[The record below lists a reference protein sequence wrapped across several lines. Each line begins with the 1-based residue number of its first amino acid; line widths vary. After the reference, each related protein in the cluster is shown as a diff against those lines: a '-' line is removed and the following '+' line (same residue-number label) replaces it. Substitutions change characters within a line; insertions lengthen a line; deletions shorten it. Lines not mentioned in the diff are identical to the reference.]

1 MALKFIL
8 ASTLLAL
15 AAQNA
20 AHADPLAR
28 FAWMQG
34 CWGAS
39 GGADPGSGEQWT
51 SSAGGAMLGMGRTVR
66 NGKMLDFE
74 FFQIR
79 ESAPGKLAYIAQP
92 GGAAPTTFLLAKDD
106 GTEFVFENLA
116 HDFPQR
122 IIYRRA
128 GETAMN
134 ARIEGMV
141 KGKPKGIDFPMKR
154 VSCTGPE

>member
-8 ASTLLAL
+8 ASTLLVL
-15 AAQNA
+15 AGATTA
-20 AHADPLAR
+20 APDPLAP
-28 FAWMQG
+28 FAWLQG

-39 GGADPGSGEQWT
+39 GGAGPGSGEQWT

-79 ESAPGKLAYIAQP
+79 ETAPGKVGYIAQP
-92 GGAAPTTFLLAKDD
+92 GGAPATTFLLVRED

-128 GETAMN
+128 GDTAMN
-134 ARIEGMV
+134 ARIEGTV
-141 KGKPKGIDFPMKR
+141 KGKSKGIDFPMKR
-154 VSCTGPE
+154 ISCTGAE

>member
-1 MALKFIL
+1 MVLKSLVACSLF
-8 ASTLLAL
+8 AV
-15 AAQNA
+15 A
-20 AHADPLAR
+20 AHASAAPDSLAR
-28 FAWMQG
+28 LAWLQG

-39 GGADPGSGEQWT
+39 GGAEAGSGEQWT

-79 ESAPGKLAYIAQP
+79 ETAPGKLAYIAQP
-92 GGAAPTTFLLAKDD
+92 GGAPPTTFLLVREDEV
-106 GTEFVFENLA
+106 EFVFENPA

-154 VSCTGPE
+154 VSCTAPE

>member
-1 MALKFIL
+1 M
-8 ASTLLAL
+8 L
-15 AAQNA
+15 AAASHSA
-20 AHADPLAR
+20 AAPDPLAR
-28 FAWMQG
+28 LAWMQG

-51 SSAGGAMLGMGRTVR
+51 STAGGAMLGMGRTVR
-66 NGKMLDFE
+66 SGKMLDFE

-79 ESAPGKLAYIAQP
+79 ETAPGKLAYIAQP
-92 GGAAPTTFLLAKDD
+92 GGAPPTTFLLVREDD
-106 GTEFVFENLA
+106 VEFVFENAA

-128 GETAMN
+128 GDTAMN

-154 VSCTGPE
+154 ISCTGAE